1 MASKI
6 QNVTEFSYVTLNEG
20 VNVFDESAAA
30 KTYQNVLE
38 TALKQPGARRV
49 YTGVEVENPST
60 LWLFLDWETLED
72 HENYPKTADHGP
84 IIESLKPIVDFSKSI
99 NKHVTLT
106 PFPPED
112 VLNKDCSPVT
122 EVLLAFF
129 PPDYDVASRA
139 TATRRLEEF
148 TGVALKTSRDWRGIS
163 YGWSVENDVPIRGE
177 EGKTGSMLAAFIGW
191 PSVEAHQK
199 FRETDDFKENIGLLR
214 EIPGLVKLAAFHV
227 SCVSKE
233 AEGLSERDAEKAH
246 EHSHD
251 HGGGCC

>member
-60 LWLFLDWETLED
+60 LWLFLDWESLED

-84 IIESLKPIVDFSKSI
+84 IIESLKPIVDFSNSI
-99 NKHVTLT
+99 NKQ
-106 PFPPED
+106 D
-112 VLNKDCSPVT
+112 RSPVT

-129 PPDYDVASRA
+129 PADYDVASRA

-163 YGWSVENDVPIRGE
+163 YGWSVENDVPIRGD

-191 PSVEAHQK
+191 PSIEAHQK

-233 AEGLSERDAEKAH
+233 AEGLKERDAEKAH
-246 EHSHD
+246 EHGHD
-251 HGGGCC
+251 HSCGSGGCC